1 MSPKYL
7 VAEISALNHGNE
19 RMPSEFWYHISV
31 RANNHDSYDVYF
43 SLPNKMEYLFAI
55 FPGRVGH
62 MVVLMAL
69 NG

>member
-1 MSPKYL
+1 
-7 VAEISALNHGNE
+7 
-19 RMPSEFWYHISV
+19 MPSEFWYHISV
-31 RANNHDSYDVYF
+31 RANNHDIYDIYF

-55 FPGRVGH
+55 LPGRVGH